1 MHLEP
6 HGRGILH
13 IHARRDEEREV
24 QVLKDEIVQLRLAL
38 AEREHQAAHAE
49 RLKTLGETAAAL
61 AHEVKNPLGSL
72 KLFVSLL
79 QDGVQEP
86 SHVEIVHHVM
96 KSVDNLTNVV
106 DNILLFAKG
115 RALPLAPV
123 NIHSLLHE
131 QVELLG
137 PRLYGPKIEVSFE
150 GNPYIQGN
158 EHSLRRVFQNL
169 LINAAQATSFEGQIW
184 VTCTGSPDEVEIR
197 IRDAGPGI
205 DLEAMD
211 TIFEPFMTTRVEGT
225 GLGLAIVREIV
236 DRHEGE
242 VYAVNKGGAEFVVV
256 LPRIQS

>member
-6 HGRGILH
+6 HGRGVLH
-13 IHARRDEEREV
+13 IQVRRDDEREI
-24 QVLKDEIVQLRLAL
+24 QVLKEEILHLRNAL
-38 AEREHQAAHAE
+38 TERDNQAAHSE

-79 QDGVQEP
+79 QDGLEDP
-86 SHVEIVHHVM
+86 AHIELTEHVM

-123 NIHSLLHE
+123 NIHSLLSE
-131 QVELLG
+131 QVELLA
-137 PRLYGPKIEVSFE
+137 PRLYGPAIEVALE
-150 GNPYIQGN
+150 GNPYIHGN

-184 VTCTGSPDEVEIR
+184 VSCTATEGEVEIK
-197 IRDAGPGI
+197 IRDSGDGI
-205 DLEAMD
+205 DLETID
-211 TIFEPFMTTRVEGT
+211 TIFEPFMTTRIEGT

-236 DRHEGE
+236 ERHHGK
-242 VYAVNKGGAEFVVV
+242 VYALNRGGAEFVVV
-256 LPRIQS
+256 LPRVQG